1 MEEFTN
7 VKTSAETS
15 IEQPIN
21 MAHNDN
27 NMNNFD
33 PRRLLKHGATLAIAA
48 TTALIIAGCSS
59 GSPDSNG
66 DGSQASSAANKL
78 PDGSYDMIDGQHWQL
93 AGVTARRTSSGES
106 LVVHN
111 TDLAIVTLPTGKGSK
126 EHADYPNHPVN
137 LYGTRINVAGDF
149 SVTAKL
155 SNVTQEAA
163 WSVYAKPPIISDE
176 FRSEQGTVDM
186 SVNGNAFR
194 ASISEAAD
202 GNNTE
207 NVSGTINTSTK
218 HVIQMSDI
226 NGKLSFNVD
235 GTKVGDSVDDHSMF
249 DSNKAYIGM
258 DARAH
263 DSTFTVDQ
271 LSVKQENGNA
281 VSLSDTR
288 NESIKVL
295 DGGLS
300 KLAEKKRHDAKLG
313 VAVALGPLVDD
324 PEYQKLIGN
333 FNTWS
338 LENVGKMQ
346 NMHPLPG
353 DGPGSYNFADRNA
366 VLELAQKSG
375 VEVHGHA
382 LLFAEAQPEWYQ
394 ALPTDQRAQI
404 DTTYITKVITN
415 DKQFGVVKSYDVV
428 NEPLEWLQKRSM
440 SDLIAAY
447 QAAHAADPKTSLVL
461 NEYGMETDSNRLQQ
475 VLSIAEKLKAV
486 GITAEIGFQAHID
499 NGDTNDGDT
508 QIDPQV
514 LQQTIQTVKNAG
526 FKMRFSEVDIS
537 YNDNG
542 NDTEHA
548 IPAQIVAAYINDP
561 SITSVYFWGATDA
574 YTSGGSIDPQTG
586 VFSPGNGVMWDV
598 KYKPTR
604 SYHDVLK
611 VLQK

>member
-1 MEEFTN
+1 
-7 VKTSAETS
+7 
-15 IEQPIN
+15 
-21 MAHNDN
+21 
-27 NMNNFD
+27 
-33 PRRLLKHGATLAIAA
+33 
-48 TTALIIAGCSS
+48 
-59 GSPDSNG
+59 
-66 DGSQASSAANKL
+66 
-78 PDGSYDMIDGQHWQL
+78 
-93 AGVTARRTSSGES
+93 
-106 LVVHN
+106 
-111 TDLAIVTLPTGKGSK
+111 
-126 EHADYPNHPVN
+126 
-137 LYGTRINVAGDF
+137 
-149 SVTAKL
+149 
-155 SNVTQEAA
+155 
-163 WSVYAKPPIISDE
+163 
-176 FRSEQGTVDM
+176 
-186 SVNGNAFR
+186 
-194 ASISEAAD
+194 
-202 GNNTE
+202 
-207 NVSGTINTSTK
+207 VSGTINTSTK

-447 QAAHAADPKTSLVL
+447 QAAYAADPKTSLVL